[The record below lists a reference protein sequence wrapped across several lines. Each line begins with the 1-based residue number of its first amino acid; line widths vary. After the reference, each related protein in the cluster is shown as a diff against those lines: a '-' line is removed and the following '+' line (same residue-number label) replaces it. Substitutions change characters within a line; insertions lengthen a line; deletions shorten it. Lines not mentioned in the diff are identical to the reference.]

1 MYSCTSNAH
10 VNSYNNSSTSC
21 RRFTGFSRAFFLSRV
36 CKTIC
41 TCLFWGGHW
50 AALWPITCGR
60 LIASLRSQ
68 LIAPRLAKIEYYI
81 EYLSSRSCPA
91 PERNSALRRSGC
103 KSRAKRVP
111 IVQYSSTVVSLFN
124 FIWCLSPPGNNLVQN
139 FRKSVNDTQYD
150 TGTDVLRA
158 MPVACFIII
167 LRYLTS
173 TATGR
178 KLTSSY
184 G

>member
-1 MYSCTSNAH
+1 LHKQSTCE
-10 VNSYNNSSTSC
+10 VEDSYNNSSTSC
-21 RRFTGFSRAFFLSRV
+21 RRFTGFSRAFFCHGCAKPFVLV
-36 CKTIC
+36 CS
-41 TCLFWGGHW
+41 GD
-50 AALWPITCGR
+50 LWPITCGR

-111 IVQYSSTVVSLFN
+111 IVQYSSTVVSLFY
-124 FIWCLSPPGNNLVQN
+124 FIWCLSPPGNDLVQI

-178 KLTSSY
+178 KLSSSY